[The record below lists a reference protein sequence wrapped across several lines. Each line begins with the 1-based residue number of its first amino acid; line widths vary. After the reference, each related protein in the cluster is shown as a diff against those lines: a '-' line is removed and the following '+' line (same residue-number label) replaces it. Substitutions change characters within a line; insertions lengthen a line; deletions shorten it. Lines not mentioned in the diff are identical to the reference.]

1 MATWGEAHVPAKAVL
16 MQAPPS
22 VVVPAD
28 LIGLALRGLSGASWS
43 NPGLL
48 GWPSRG
54 QTGVVGGVGGGEAV
68 LTPGSGVSLA

>member
-28 LIGLALRGLSGASWS
+28 LIGLALRGLSGA

-68 LTPGSGVSLA
+68 LTPGSGVNLA